1 MCREI
6 NTEFVLANML
16 ITTRG
21 SVSIR
26 TLKKV
31 RQEIERKVPS
41 VFVDVTSDSITTVV
55 ESRPEMFRWAD
66 DEVDRAP
73 NADKFFSKQYVND
86 HINWRVP
93 KNIRSN
99 CLNIIASYQG
109 PQLQHATW

>member
-6 NTEFVLANML
+6 NAEFVLANML
-16 ITTRG
+16 VTTQR

-31 RQEIERKVPS
+31 RQEIEQKIPS

-73 NADKFFSKQYVND
+73 NADKFFSARYVRD

-93 KNIRSN
+93 GNIRSN
-99 CLNIIASYQG
+99 CLHIIASHKKSR
-109 PQLQHATW
+109 LQNAAW